1 MKCPNCKQPL
11 PNSYI
16 DTRKAG
22 RKGGKVRSPL
32 KARTSEQARAAV
44 MTRWKKRKKSLTG
57 SKSA

>member
-1 MKCPNCKQPL
+1 MNCPNCHQKL
-11 PNSYI
+11 PDSYV

-44 MTRWKKRKKSLTG
+44 MTRWDKRKKLD
-57 SKSA
+57 K